1 MNYNKTSYLCVI
13 CGAVILAIGVLLLLS
28 LDKNDNSL
36 CEQQIEHAEFP
47 VGINQ
52 GARDADRVVIAAKQ
66 AQLPLVAG
74 DQTNQ
79 DAVSMPFARP
89 ACNADIP
96 RIASD
101 KNQIMDALLNQP

>member
-52 GARDADRVVIAAKQ
+52 GARDADRVVIAALRFSRPR
-66 AQLPLVAG
+66 AIHAPLLPL
-74 DQTNQ
+74 QL
-79 DAVSMPFARP
+79 SARL
-89 ACNADIP
+89 
-96 RIASD
+96 RT
-101 KNQIMDALLNQP
+101 